1 MFHSL
6 AVNKL
11 SSHPALHHPSITTTP
26 FASQVGRILSVKDK
40 TKNNNN
46 QKKQSA
52 RFIQCRSTNSAFS
65 NTPPP
70 TLQHPKPKAPLL
82 NQIGWILD
90 FQTKMEVETAAACW
104 MLSARSLPEE
114 EEEDRGGRLGALGV
128 SHQQRVGGTLPSSR
142 VDSLT
147 VIHAPAT
154 GPSPRPSLLQLL
166 DWLLRTGLAATDW
179 TGCYGLDCC
188 CCCCW
193 CCRSD
198 AGKGPPPLS
207 HRRPKS
213 IASVIGTAWS
223 QVQPRLSAVLVIA
236 PGRRKQNPY

>member
-114 EEEDRGGRLGALGV
+114 EEEEEG
-128 SHQQRVGGTLPSSR
+128 
-142 VDSLT
+142 
-147 VIHAPAT
+147 
-154 GPSPRPSLLQLL
+154 
-166 DWLLRTGLAATDW
+166 DWV
-179 TGCYGLDCC
+179 
-188 CCCCW
+188 
-193 CCRSD
+193 
-198 AGKGPPPLS
+198 P
-207 HRRPKS
+207 
-213 IASVIGTAWS
+213 
-223 QVQPRLSAVLVIA
+223 
-236 PGRRKQNPY
+236 